1 MSEAGLRVYSCHQR
15 PPPTFR
21 ERTLN
26 VQKTTSYREQSRIF
40 LTQVYEEL
48 AKGDIPQTSEKAW
61 GATAQ
66 MFKAI
71 AQERGWPHR
80 SHQSLYGI
88 IRQLRRE
95 TGDPELTR
103 LFNQASGLHSN
114 FYENLYEA
122 EDLEDLLPEI
132 ERLVDR
138 LEALL
143 SATP

>member
-1 MSEAGLRVYSCHQR
+1 MQR
-15 PPPTFR
+15 
-21 ERTLN
+21 
-26 VQKTTSYREQSRIF
+26 TTTYREQS
-40 LTQVYEEL
+40 QVYLAQAREEL
-48 AKGDIPQTSEKAW
+48 ANNDIAQASEKAW

-66 MFKAI
+66 MLKAI
-71 AQERGWPHR
+71 AQQRGWRHKSHR
-80 SHQSLYGI
+80 YLYEV
-88 IRQLRRE
+88 IRRLRRE